1 MISNLEVFTDN
12 SPMSYGKYMPV
23 KQPNMSKSL
32 RQFSETLGVKPKTA
46 VQRLCAAKSKL
57 KATRSGSI
65 L

>member
-1 MISNLEVFTDN
+1 
-12 SPMSYGKYMPV
+12 MPV